1 MDNEEKPDFENQ
13 SFSST
18 ANHVDINFATTLPDQ
33 VLEYNTLPCKRLKVD
48 NDSSSLVQ
56 LSDHIPSSSSEV
68 KPVNQENRKSDHNDI
83 RLEYSCSEEEL
94 KDNDTNYF
102 RCYADLSIHRV
113 MIGDYSRT
121 QAYRRA
127 ILTNY
132 KMFHQKV
139 VLDVGAGTGILSV
152 FCAQAGAKKVYAVE
166 ASSIAEAA
174 RKVVATNGY
183 SHVITVIEGKMED
196 AVLPEKVDIIVSE
209 WMGYM
214 LMYESM
220 LPSLLQARDRYL
232 KENGRLFPEEVRI
245 YIAPITDHQQYEYS
259 VDYWHKTKDDYK
271 VDMSILANLAAEQL
285 RSSVHVMSVDPAS
298 ILSHASCVTVLELS
312 TVPQSLSDSTQ
323 GSFKCNCFGKAIIH
337 GFVIWFTVHFPNNIV
352 LSTSPY
358 ERETHWEQSVLYITP
373 EVVEQDTVIDG
384 KLFIRRGEVYRR
396 FLDIE
401 LEYHINGGEKKTMK
415 FKMKD

>member
-1 MDNEEKPDFENQ
+1 MEMDNEEKPDFENQ

-83 RLEYSCSEEEL
+83 
-94 KDNDTNYF
+94 

-285 RSSVHVMSVDPAS
+285 RFCCCSYMVKNEDEQLKL
-298 ILSHASCVTVLELS
+298 INFYERNLR
-312 TVPQSLSDSTQ
+312 